1 MELNMLSFIK
11 NNELLETFN
20 EIWQK
25 VKYSIKKEFD
35 SESVYTEKI
44 QKLKQNLIMEKGTQ
58 IFTII
63 KYQKKVPNVFVY
75 Q

>member
-35 SESVYTEKI
+35 SESVYNEKI
-44 QKLKQNLIMEKGTQ
+44 QKLKQNLIMEKATQ